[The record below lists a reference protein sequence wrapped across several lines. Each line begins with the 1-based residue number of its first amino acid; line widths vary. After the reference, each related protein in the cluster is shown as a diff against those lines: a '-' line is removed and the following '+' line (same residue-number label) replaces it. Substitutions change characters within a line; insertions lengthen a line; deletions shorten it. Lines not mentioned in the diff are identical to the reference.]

1 MKMLHLSHVRGC
13 PDTRHSERY
22 GKRSPLIAAILIA
35 TSHLSAQ
42 VSTSLVISSSAN
54 PSIFGQP
61 VTLTATITPSA
72 ATGKVTFYDGTNIL
86 GSAPVSG
93 GVASLVTI
101 GIDYGARNLAARYIG
116 NSNYSR
122 TGSSAL
128 TETITTKPGGS
139 FKLAN
144 SNTLG
149 GANAQAMVVGDLNHD
164 GYPDIVAA
172 VFNGNFPAAQTILV
186 LINNGDGTFKS
197 PVGYSV
203 GDPSITQIALADVNL
218 DGNPDVIA
226 TGASG
231 VYELK
236 GNVDGTL
243 QTASNLISYTFN
255 PAAVPVVRIADVNSD
270 GYPDLIMTNPQSTTI
285 EVRLGNGDGTFQ
297 TAIAA
302 ATSSAGSIQDLA
314 VGDFNHDGIPDAAVS
329 ATTGNA
335 IVVFIGAGD
344 GTFAQSAAY
353 QSSASSVT
361 VADVNHD
368 GYPDIVAGGLAVNV
382 LLGNGDGTFRSTV
395 RIPIDPLATYSC

>member
-1 MKMLHLSHVRGC
+1 MLHLSHVRGC